1 MPKRSLVKPLV
12 SVVALAGVA
21 WWASRQ
27 RRPTPPHDRAT
38 IVALV
43 ASLALYAVATLARGE
58 RWHRILRLTGTPS
71 RRRTAYEITTV
82 GYMANNALPARAGDL
97 LKAYLTEER
106 SHV

>member
-21 WWASRQ
+21 WWAPRQ
-27 RRPTPPHDRAT
+27 KLPTLPHDRAT

-58 RWHRILRLTGTPS
+58 RWHRILRLTGTPT
-71 RRRTAYEITTV
+71 RRRTAYGVTTV
-82 GYMANNALPARAGDL
+82 GCMANNALPARADRL
-97 LKAYLTEER
+97 LKR
-106 SHV
+106 HVHQ